1 MTTHTQQLRDFPFAP
16 PAELHMEPA
25 FAQLRKEEPISR
37 VRLPYGGEAWLVTRY
52 QDIKTVLGDPRFSRA
67 ATQHAQAP
75 RIQPDPA
82 GEGVL
87 MSLDPPDHTRLRK
100 TVAGVFTKRRVE
112 ELRPATQMI
121 AEELLEAME
130 ASGAPADLVASY
142 ALPLPVTVICDLLGV
157 PGDDRDQLRGWSDAL
172 LSTTACTPAESAAA
186 AQAMAD
192 YFAALV
198 SQRRRQPT
206 DDLLGALVQT
216 WDREEG
222 LLRDE
227 ELVLLTRDLLIAGH
241 ETTASQIANCTYL
254 LLQRPHDRDRLRT
267 DPSAMA
273 SAVEELLRFIPLG
286 SGSFRA
292 RVATEPVELCGVRI
306 QPGETVFAPTVA
318 ANWDPD
324 VFADPGRLD
333 IDRSPNP
340 HVAFGHGVHHCLG
353 AQLARLELQVALGV
367 LLRRLPRLRLAV
379 DEAEIVWKTGMQVRG
394 PKTLPVKW

>member
-1 MTTHTQQLRDFPFAP
+1 MTTHTRQLRDFPFAP
-16 PAELHMEPA
+16 AAELHMEPV
-25 FAQLRKEEPISR
+25 FAQLRQKEPISR

-67 ATQHAQAP
+67 ATQHAEAP
-75 RIQPDPA
+75 RIQRDPA

-112 ELRPATQMI
+112 ELRPATQRI
-121 AEELLEAME
+121 AGELLEAMD

-157 PGDDRDQLRGWSDAL
+157 PGGDRDQLRGWSDAL
-172 LSTTACTPAESAAA
+172 LSTTACASAESASAV
-186 AQAMAD
+186 QAMAD

-198 SQRRRQPT
+198 SRRRREPT
-206 DDLLGALVQT
+206 DDLLGALVQM

-222 LLRDE
+222 RLRDD
-227 ELVLLTRDLLIAGH
+227 ELVLLARDLLIAGH

-254 LLQRPHDRDRLRT
+254 LLQRPHDMDRLRA
-267 DPSAMA
+267 DPSVMA

-286 SGSFRA
+286 PGSFRA

-324 VFADPGRLD
+324 VFTDPGRLD
-333 IDRSPNP
+333 VDRSPNP

-367 LLRRLPRLRLAV
+367 LLCRLPHLRLAV
-379 DEAEIVWKTGMQVRG
+379 DEAEIVWKTGTQVGG
-394 PKTLPVKW
+394 PKTLMVKW

>member
-1 MTTHTQQLRDFPFAP
+1 MTTHTQQLRDFPFAT
-16 PAELHMEPA
+16 PAELHMEAA
-25 FAQLRKEEPISR
+25 FAQLREEEPISR

-112 ELRPATQMI
+112 DLRPATQRI

-157 PGDDRDQLRGWSDAL
+157 PDDDRDQLRGWSDAL

-192 YFAALV
+192 YFADLV
-198 SQRRRQPT
+198 NQRRRKPT

-222 LLRDE
+222 RLRDE
-227 ELVLLTRDLLIAGH
+227 DLVLLTRDLLIAGH
-241 ETTASQIANCTYL
+241 ETTASQIANCTYV
-254 LLQRPHDRDRLRT
+254 LLQRPHDMARLRA
-267 DPSAMA
+267 DPSVMT

-292 RVATEPVELCGVRI
+292 RVATEPVDLCGVRI

-324 VFADPGRLD
+324 VFADPDRLD
-333 IDRSPNP
+333 IDRSPIP

-367 LLRRLPRLRLAV
+367 LLHRLPRLTLAV
-379 DEAEIVWKTGMQVRG
+379 DEGEIVWKTGMQVRG
-394 PKTLPVKW
+394 PKTLPVTW

>member
-1 MTTHTQQLRDFPFAP
+1 
-16 PAELHMEPA
+16 MEPA
-25 FAQLRKEEPISR
+25 FAQLREEEPISR

-52 QDIKTVLGDPRFSRA
+52 PDIKTVLGDPRFSRA

-112 ELRPATQMI
+112 QLRPATQMI

-130 ASGAPADLVASY
+130 ASGVPADLVASY

-157 PGDDRDQLRGWSDAL
+157 PRGDRDQLRGWSDAL

-198 SQRRRQPT
+198 SQRRRQPA

-254 LLQRPHDRDRLRT
+254 LLQRPHDMDRLRT

-324 VFADPGRLD
+324 VFTDPGRLD
-333 IDRSPNP
+333 IDRSLNS

-379 DEAEIVWKTGMQVRG
+379 DEAEIAWKTGMQVRG
-394 PKTLPVKW
+394 PKTLSVKW